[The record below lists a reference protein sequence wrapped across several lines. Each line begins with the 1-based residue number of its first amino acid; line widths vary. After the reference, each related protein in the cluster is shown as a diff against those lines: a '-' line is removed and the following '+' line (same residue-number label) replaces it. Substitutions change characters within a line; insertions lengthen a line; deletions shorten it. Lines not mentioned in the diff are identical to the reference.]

1 VEGTAKAVAC
11 RRWLRVAAADQ
22 FTWADGYARGGRKD
36 GYVLFHE
43 DGSTTLNI
51 TIPPVDD
58 ENSLDRLAGRL
69 QKLAADFHRDDA

>member
-22 FTWADGYARGGRKD
+22 FTWADGYVRGGRKD
-36 GYVLFHE
+36 GYVLFYE

-51 TIPPVDD
+51 TIPPGDD
-58 ENSLDRLAGRL
+58 ETSLDRLAGRL
-69 QKLAADFHRDDA
+69 QKLAADFHRDEA

>member
-1 VEGTAKAVAC
+1 MEGTAKAVAC
-11 RRWLRVAAADQ
+11 RRWLRVAAADR

-51 TIPPVDD
+51 TIPAGAGGTDD
-58 ENSLDRLAGRL
+58 SQHDRLRDRL
-69 QKLAADFHRDDA
+69 LELASDLK